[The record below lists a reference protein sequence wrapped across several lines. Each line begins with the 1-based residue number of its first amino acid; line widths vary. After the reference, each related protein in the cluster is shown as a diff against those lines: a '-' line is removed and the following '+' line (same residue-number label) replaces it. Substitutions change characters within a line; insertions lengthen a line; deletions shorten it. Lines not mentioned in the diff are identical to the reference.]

1 MKETRKTQ
9 SLENKA
15 PSKETL
21 GYKDAASRR
30 Q

>member
-1 MKETRKTQ
+1 MKETRNTE

-15 PSKETL
+15 PSRETL
-21 GYKDAASRR
+21 GHKDAASTR